1 MKKGAYT
8 LIRQGLHFFSLL
20 VLSVLLFGSCSAT
33 QQPVKV
39 GFAGQL
45 SGSAGTPS
53 TVVRNGVILAVE
65 HINANGG
72 IDGRSIEL
80 LIEDD
85 MGEAPE
91 ARQADTDLYNAGVE
105 VIVGHTTSEMSAAG
119 LSFCNEHELL
129 LVSPTSSAE
138 YLMGKDDYFFTLY
151 PSNRQLAK
159 ALAEFAYNELQLR
172 ETAALIDEAN
182 KLYTENY
189 YQEFKKYFERLGGR
203 VESKYTY
210 NSLNSNEFH
219 LLTGQLMSTDPES
232 VLVLAAS
239 LDTALVAQQLFK
251 RGVSIPILGCDWA
264 AYQELIEQGGP
275 YVEHIYIPNLY
286 SSNRHVSAYGELY
299 QEYQERFREKA
310 SVGAAIGYETMW
322 LVAQAL
328 GMQATNTPLKQTLLE
343 ERFEGFE
350 ETISF
355 NAYGEAQRKIYI
367 KTIRN
372 GEFVNAH
379 E

>member
-1 MKKGAYT
+1 MCGLQGA
-8 LIRQGLHFFSLL
+8 
-20 VLSVLLFGSCSAT
+20 AT
-33 QQPVKV
+33 IYP
-39 GFAGQL
+39 
-45 SGSAGTPS
+45 
-53 TVVRNGVILAVE
+53 AVE

-72 IDGRSIEL
+72 IDGRAIEL
-80 LIEDD
+80 LIKDD

-91 ARQADTDLYNAGVE
+91 ARLADSELFNAGVE
-105 VIVGHTTSEMSAAG
+105 AIIGHTTSEMSAAG

-151 PSNRQLAK
+151 PSNSRLAR
-159 ALAEFAYNELQLR
+159 ALAEFAYNELQIR

-182 KLYTENY
+182 KLYTDNY

-210 NSLNSNEFH
+210 NSLNSNELH

-251 RGVSIPILGCDWA
+251 RGVGISILGCDWA

-275 YVEHIYIPNLY
+275 YVEHVFIPNLY
-286 SSNRHVSAYGELY
+286 FSSRHVSTYGELY
-299 QEYQERFREKA
+299 EEYQKRFGETA

-328 GMQATNTPLKQTLLE
+328 GMQAKNTSLKQTLLE
-343 ERFEGFE
+343 GRFEGFE

-355 NAYGEAQRKIYI
+355 DAYGEAHRKIYI